1 MKNILDTALCML
13 NDRHIEEAATYTPQT
28 KQIRWSRILPLAAC
42 LVVVI
47 ASAFAVKDYFAP
59 VATTVSPT
67 IITSGD
73 YITTAD
79 TNTTVAGVID
89 ESTTVACAPEI
100 TPTTTPTTA
109 LTTTSAGTVKISL
122 FCTAPMKDYTGWEN
136 IPFDSFYHQI
146 NIGNTSYLSEQPLS
160 EACEPLSEKNLGKLL
175 YEFSRSD
182 YRFMINGSGDF
193 TVEVYEIRGYS
204 QDEAIAVGRKDGLM
218 KGYYAYHNISN
229 KKMLD
234 PGILDDCQTLAD
246 IIDFADISENYNPD
260 NFCTSF
266 RAYYKEENK
275 EYITYSLGINEKLID
290 LILENRDVKAEW
302 RTGNT
307 GERLT
312 FDAYLKRYYC
322 EIYLCNDGY
331 LYLRSGGLTRAFNI
345 GVENYEKFLN
355 DFKQSSVVWTP
366 ENPVTVG

>member
-1 MKNILDTALCML
+1 MKSLLDTALCML
-13 NDRHIEEAATYTPQT
+13 DDRHITEAATYTTQT

-42 LVVVI
+42 LAVVI
-47 ASAFAVKDYFAP
+47 VSAFAVKDYLPFDTTTTQTIDFTDP
-59 VATTVSPT
+59 DATTNGFAGTPE
-67 IITSGD
+67 
-73 YITTAD
+73 YRTTA
-79 TNTTVAGVID
+79 AGVID
-89 ESTTVACAPEI
+89 STTAANAPEK
-100 TPTTTPTTA
+100 TSTTTP
-109 LTTTSAGTVKISL
+109 TTSAGTVKISL
-122 FCTAPMKDYTGWEN
+122 YCTAPMEDYTGWEN
-136 IPFDSFYHQI
+136 MPFDSFYHLI
-146 NIGNTSYLSEQPLS
+146 NIGNVSYYSEQPLS

-218 KGYYAYHNISN
+218 KGYYAYYNTSD
-229 KKMLD
+229 KEWLALD
-234 PGILDDCQTLAD
+234 VLDNCETLAD

-275 EYITYSLGINEKLID
+275 EYITYSIGINEKLAT
-290 LILENRDVKAEW
+290 LLLENRDVKAEW

-331 LYLRSGGLTRAFNI
+331 LYLRSDGLTRAFNI
-345 GVENYEKFLN
+345 GVENYEKFYN
-355 DFKQSSVVWTP
+355 AFKLSSVVWTP

>member
-1 MKNILDTALCML
+1 MKSLLDTALCML
-13 NDRHIEEAATYTPQT
+13 DDRHIEEAATYTPQVKT
-28 KQIRWSRILPLAAC
+28 ISLKRILPIAVC
-42 LVVVI
+42 FVLVVV
-47 ASAFAVKDYFAP
+47 SALAAKDYFSP
-59 VATTVSPT
+59 VVTTVSP
-67 IITSGD
+67 S
-73 YITTAD
+73 ITTSDGFAAPGD
-79 TNTTVAGVID
+79 PYTTVAGVID
-89 ESTTVACAPEI
+89 ESTTVANAPEAASS
-100 TPTTTPTTA
+100 TTMPP
-109 LTTTSAGTVKISL
+109 TSAGSTKISL
-122 FCTAPMKDYTGWEN
+122 YCTAPMPDYTGWEN
-136 IPFDSFYHQI
+136 MPFDSFYHQI
-146 NIGNTSYLSEQPLS
+146 TIGDVSYLKEQPLS

-175 YEFSRSD
+175 YEFSQSD
-182 YRFMINGSGDF
+182 YRFTINGSSDF
-193 TVEVYEIRGYS
+193 TVQVYEIRGYS
-204 QDEAIAVGRKDGLM
+204 QEKAVAVGRKDGLM

-234 PGILDDCQTLAD
+234 PGILDNCQTLAD

-331 LYLRSGGLTRAFNI
+331 LYFYDGGLTRAFNI
-345 GVENYEKFLN
+345 GVEEYERFCN
-355 DFKQSSVVWTP
+355 AFKLSSIVWTP